1 MYDEDET
8 APPLVYR
15 PGRRMEMVQ
24 ANVAAKADAFRDAVE
39 AASRALHQLLRVM
52 PTAADLAA
60 TDAIALAER
69 GVVWAIV
76 DQQHR
81 ELLTLQRQIHQLR
94 RSAFWASSLPEQ
106 MPTTWTTADS
116 LAFARDPQRW
126 DLTHEQAEAVMAER
140 AQLCRQLGQS
150 VRIAASGT
158 SVADPL
164 GTFEDIEARRGHET
178 PLGDRMVAKG
188 LAVDP

>member
-8 APPLVYR
+8 TPPLVYR
-15 PGRRMEMVQ
+15 AGRRMEMVQ
-24 ANVAAKADAFRDAVE
+24 ANVATKADAFRDAVE
-39 AASRALHQLLRVM
+39 KAFHALHQLLRVM
-52 PTAADLAA
+52 PTFADVTA

-69 GVVWAIV
+69 SVVWAVV

-81 ELLTLQRQIHQLR
+81 ELLTLARQLHELR
-94 RSAFWASSLPEQ
+94 RSAFWASQLPEQ
-106 MPTTWTTADS
+106 IPTSWTTADS

-140 AQLCRQLGQS
+140 AEVCQLLERS
-150 VRIAASGT
+150 ARIAAIGT
-158 SVADPL
+158 ADHSTRHL
-164 GTFEDIEARRGHET
+164 RHESA
-178 PLGDRMVAKG
+178 LGDRLVAKG